1 MAPAGVVHRA
11 EPGAADGA
19 VNARPRSL
27 LGKRLIVPG
36 ARRGAGLL
44 ARDDAFWR
52 HQPGASPAWRH
63 ARRRSATRSRGLV
76 PCRRSQ
82 WLAVGIDGRLH
93 ILGEVGIERRRVAE
107 LLFIRLRRSDALA
120 DFPARTLRR
129 LDDGHGRS
137 LLTGDRLNV
146 FLRILAPFPHFL
158 FSWPVS
164 PASSLSTPRTISLN
178 EAMAASTSWNP
189 TQTASSIWT
198 SCASTAGCTVFPC
211 SAIASCPTTST

>member
-44 ARDDAFWR
+44 ARDDAWR

-82 WLAVGIDGRLH
+82 WLVVGIDGRLH
-93 ILGEVGIERRRVAE
+93 ILGKVGIERRRVAK
-107 LLFIRLRRSDALA
+107 LLFIRLRQSDALA

-129 LDDGHGRS
+129 LDDGQGAMV
-137 LLTGDRLNV
+137 LLRDHLGALLDLSPFGWMPV
-146 FLRILAPFPHFL
+146 VWKEEPIALRTALYHKPF
-158 FSWPVS
+158 
-164 PASSLSTPRTISLN
+164 
-178 EAMAASTSWNP
+178 
-189 TQTASSIWT
+189 
-198 SCASTAGCTVFPC
+198 
-211 SAIASCPTTST
+211 

>member
-93 ILGEVGIERRRVAE
+93 ILGKVGIERRRVAK
-107 LLFIRLRRSDALA
+107 LLFIRLRQSDALA

-129 LDDGHGRS
+129 LDDGHGAMV
-137 LLTGDRLNV
+137 LLHDHLGALLDLSPFGWMPV
-146 FLRILAPFPHFL
+146 VWKEEPIALRTALYHKPF
-158 FSWPVS
+158 
-164 PASSLSTPRTISLN
+164 
-178 EAMAASTSWNP
+178 
-189 TQTASSIWT
+189 
-198 SCASTAGCTVFPC
+198 
-211 SAIASCPTTST
+211 

>member
-63 ARRRSATRSRGLV
+63 ARRRSAARSRGLAHAGGV
-76 PCRRSQ
+76 NGSR
-82 WLAVGIDGRLH
+82 W
-93 ILGEVGIERRRVAE
+93 
-107 LLFIRLRRSDALA
+107 
-120 DFPARTLRR
+120 
-129 LDDGHGRS
+129 
-137 LLTGDRLNV
+137 
-146 FLRILAPFPHFL
+146 
-158 FSWPVS
+158 
-164 PASSLSTPRTISLN
+164 AS
-178 EAMAASTSWNP
+178 MAACTSL
-189 TQTASSIWT
+189 AKSGSSVG
-198 SCASTAGCTVFPC
+198 A
-211 SAIASCPTTST
+211 